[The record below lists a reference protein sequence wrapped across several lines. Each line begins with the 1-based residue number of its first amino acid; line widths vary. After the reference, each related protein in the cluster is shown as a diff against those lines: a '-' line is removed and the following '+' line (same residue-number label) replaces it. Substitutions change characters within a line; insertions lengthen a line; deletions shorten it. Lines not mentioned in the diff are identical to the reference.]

1 MRPRE
6 RASVKGVIKAARA
19 RQGITQKQLCHL
31 TAIPEAS
38 LLYRIDSGKVTL
50 EDIRKINRV
59 APFNSEELDILIGGR
74 G

>member
-1 MRPRE
+1 MKPRE
-6 RASVKGVIKAARA
+6 RAAVKSVIKAARA
-19 RQGITQKQLCHL
+19 RQNLTQKQMCHL
-31 TAIPEAS
+31 MAISESS

>member
-1 MRPRE
+1 MKPRE
-6 RASVKGVIKAARA
+6 RAAVKGVIKAARS
-19 RQGITQKQLCHL
+19 RRGITQKQLCHL

-59 APFNSEELDILIGGR
+59 APFNSEEWDILIR

>member
-6 RASVKGVIKAARA
+6 RAAVKGVIKAARA
-19 RQGITQKQLCHL
+19 RQNLTQKQMCHL
-31 TAIPEAS
+31 MAISESS